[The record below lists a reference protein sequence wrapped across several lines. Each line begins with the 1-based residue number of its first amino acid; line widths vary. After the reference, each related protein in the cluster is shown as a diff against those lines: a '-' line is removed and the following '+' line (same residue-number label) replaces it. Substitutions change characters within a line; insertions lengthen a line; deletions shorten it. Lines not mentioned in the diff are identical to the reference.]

1 MTTRNALRPWI
12 SAFMALAFLF
22 VGVTGI
28 FMLLH
33 VRRVGEIHE
42 WSGIL
47 FLLLAAA
54 HLFYNWRA
62 LITSLK
68 RWPIAAAALALL
80 AIFGVALFL
89 ETNAGEHHHE
99 RHGAPAR
106 ESR

>member
-1 MTTRNALRPWI
+1 
-12 SAFMALAFLF
+12 MALAFLF

-62 LITSLK
+62 LIASLK
-68 RWPIAAAALALL
+68 RWPIAAAALLLL
-80 AIFGVALFL
+80 AVFGAAVLL
-89 ETNAGEHHHE
+89 GPNAGEHHHE